1 MSDTCTMLVA
11 ARDVRE
17 AAADVQ
23 QRARFLATA
32 DPFDTEA
39 GAARPRAEI
48 VSVRAALDAL
58 DEARRAVWV
67 ERMSARVA
75 QPAAS

>member
-1 MSDTCTMLVA
+1 MSDTNDMLAA

-23 QRARFLATA
+23 RRARFLATA

-39 GAARPRAEI
+39 GDARLRAEI
-48 VSVRAALDAL
+48 ARVRAALDAL
-58 DEARRAVWV
+58 DWARREVWV
-67 ERMSARVA
+67 ERMSAGVC
-75 QPAAS
+75 S